1 MKTTTKT
8 LILLS
13 ATIALSS
20 FFTSCSKDKGCT
32 DPVALNY
39 DSKADEDDGSCIY
52 PTPTPTPTP
61 STSAA
66 VTITFTHDFD
76 GTTVTNNDFNNIQYT
91 NLFGNQMSVSKLR
104 YLISDIRF
112 YKSNGDSV
120 VVDGYNLIDLTV
132 AGSETYALG
141 NVSHD
146 TYTGIGF
153 IIGFD
158 ENDNISNQYP
168 DLNAVNWNWPAGLG
182 GGYHYMQLEGKYID
196 SNSDTASYAYHYGIA
211 RDTNVTPTVF
221 EPNYTLAQIGG
232 VTIAGSSVNIEIKM
246 NIAEWFKNTYT
257 WDLNVYNTMLMP
269 NYDAQILMKQNA
281 PSVFSLGT
289 VN

>member
-120 VVDGYNLIDLTV
+120 VVNGYNLIDLTV

-158 ENDNISNQYP
+158 VNDNISNQYP

-182 GGYHYMQLEGKYID
+182 GGYHYMQLEGQYID
-196 SNSDTASYAYHYGIA
+196 SNAATGSFAYHYGIA

-232 VTIAGSSVNIEIKM
+232 VTISGSSVNIDIKM
-246 NIAEWFKNTYT
+246 NIAEWFKNPYT

>member
-8 LILLS
+8 LIILS

-76 GTTVTNNDFNNIQYT
+76 GTTVTNNDFNTIQYT

-158 ENDNISNQYP
+158 ENDNVSNQYP

-182 GGYHYMQLEGKYID
+182 GGYHYMQLEGQYID
-196 SNSDTASYAYHYGIA
+196 SNAATGSFAYHYGIA
-211 RDTNVTPTVF
+211 KDGSVTPAVF

-232 VTIAGSSVNIEIKM
+232 VTISGSSVNIEIKM
-246 NIAEWFKNTYT
+246 NIAEWFKNPYT

-281 PSVFSLGT
+281 PTVFSLGT

>member
-76 GTTVTNNDFNNIQYT
+76 GTTVTNNDFNTIQYT

-132 AGSETYALG
+132 A
-141 NVSHD
+141 
-146 TYTGIGF
+146 
-153 IIGFD
+153 
-158 ENDNISNQYP
+158 
-168 DLNAVNWNWPAGLG
+168 
-182 GGYHYMQLEGKYID
+182 
-196 SNSDTASYAYHYGIA
+196 
-211 RDTNVTPTVF
+211 
-221 EPNYTLAQIGG
+221 
-232 VTIAGSSVNIEIKM
+232 
-246 NIAEWFKNTYT
+246 
-257 WDLNVYNTMLMP
+257 
-269 NYDAQILMKQNA
+269 
-281 PSVFSLGT
+281 
-289 VN
+289 

>member
-1 MKTTTKT
+1 MKTTKT

-13 ATIALSS
+13 ATIAISS

-32 DPVALNY
+32 DPVALNF
-39 DSKADEDDGSCIY
+39 DKKAETDDGSCIY
-52 PTPTPTPTP
+52 PTPTPP
-61 STSAA
+61 AA
-66 VTITFTHDFD
+66 TTASVNITFTHNFD
-76 GTTVTNNDFNNIQYT
+76 GTTVTANDFNTIQYT
-91 NLFGNQMSVSKLR
+91 NLFGNQMSISKLK
-104 YLISDIRF
+104 YLISDVRF
-112 YKSNGDSV
+112 YKANGDSV
-120 VVDGYNLIDLTV
+120 VVDGYKYVDLTNTTTL
-132 AGSETYALG
+132 SYALG
-141 NVSHD
+141 NVGHD
-146 TYTGIGF
+146 TYTGMGF

-168 DLNAVNWNWPAGLG
+168 DLNAVSWNWPAGLG

-269 NYDAQILMKQNA
+269 NYNAQILMKQNA
-281 PSVFSLGT
+281 PTVFSLGT

>member
-1 MKTTTKT
+1 MKTTKT
-8 LILLS
+8 LLILS

-39 DSKADEDDGSCIY
+39 DKKAETDDGSCIY
-52 PTPTPTPTP
+52 PTPPPP
-61 STSAA
+61 AA
-66 VTITFTHDFD
+66 TTASVNINFTHNFD
-76 GTTVTNNDFNNIQYT
+76 GTTVTANDFNTIQYT
-91 NLFGNQMSVSKLR
+91 NQFGNQMSISKLK

-112 YKSNGDSV
+112 YKANGDSV
-120 VVDGYNLIDLTV
+120 VVDGYNYIDLTNTTTL
-132 AGSETYALG
+132 SYALG

-153 IIGFD
+153 NIGFD
-158 ENDNISNQYP
+158 VIDNISNYYP
-168 DLNAVNWNWPAGLG
+168 DLNAVSWNWPAGLG
-182 GGYHYMQLEGKYID
+182 GGYHYMQLEGQYID
-196 SNSDTASYAYHYGIA
+196 NNSATANYAYHYGTA
-211 RDTNVTPTVF
+211 REINLTNDTIYH
-221 EPNYTLAQIGG
+221 PNYTLAQIGG
-232 VTIAGSSVNIEIKM
+232 VTIAGSAVNIEIKM

-269 NYDAQILMKQNA
+269 NYNAQILMKQNA
-281 PSVFSLGT
+281 PTVFSLGT